1 MAMVFAMWTWRHY
14 LLGRKF
20 IVRTDQRSLEFLLE
34 QREVSLER
42 HKWLT
47 KLLGSDFEI
56 QYKLGLENKAADALS
71 RLEPVPSLKALT
83 VPHLLILDDLAAQ
96 VVANL
101 KLGPL
106 VAVLKLDPSAMPGVL
121 LGSSTI
127 TIQARLPLTTHLSFC
142 SIDDA

>member
-1 MAMVFAMWTWRHY
+1 MAIVFAMWKWRHY

-20 IVRTDQRSLEFLLE
+20 IVRTDQHSVEFLLE

-71 RLEPVPSLKALT
+71 RLEPVPSLMALT
-83 VPHLLILDDLAAQ
+83 VPHLLILDELAAQ
-96 VVANL
+96 VVADP

-106 VAVLKLDPSAMPGVL
+106 VAVLKLDPSAMPVVL

-127 TIQARLPLTTHLSFC
+127 TIQATLRLLSFC